1 MGGSSTAHYFKSP
14 LEDISLELFEHEPE
28 GKYAIRSIPYHGS
41 TMINICDLELV
52 GKQIEENNLVIRLSK
67 EYFQQEI
74 IEDLAAQRLLMD
86 CAIANLV
93 GQRIV
98 ANAIRLNLAKRASIK
113 TISDI
118 PFLMIY
124 KFRFG

>member
-1 MGGSSTAHYFKSP
+1 M
-14 LEDISLELFEHEPE
+14 FEHEPE

>member
-1 MGGSSTAHYFKSP
+1 MGGSSTTHYFKSP
-14 LEDISLELFEHEPE
+14 LDSSLVLFEHEPG

-41 TMINICDLELV
+41 MMINICDLELV
-52 GKQIEENNLVIRLSK
+52 GRQIEQNNLVIRLSK

-74 IEDLAAQRLLMD
+74 IEDLAAQKLLMKST
-86 CAIANLV
+86 IANLV

-98 ANAIRLNLAKRASIK
+98 AHAIRLNLAKRASIK

-124 KFRFG
+124 KFQFG